1 MKISQVTTG
10 KKVGT
15 IIKRDDGSPDKI
27 QVVWVNPKDKM
38 LRDNRGRVYILV
50 VNGLIYK
57 IGGSQ
62 SKGGIKNT
70 IQSYVT
76 CMKGS
81 PSDRT
86 FNIHKLMRQELDL
99 NNSVEVYM
107 ITAEPVI
114 APIPGLFGITEGM
127 TSPFKEME
135 SQCVKDYFQSQGGY
149 PKWNYQESGTQYP
162 QELVEEFAQ
171 FKMMKTNKKSH

>member
-27 QVVWVNPKDKM
+27 QVVWVNPKDQM
-38 LRDNRGRVYILV
+38 LKDNRGRVYILV

-99 NNSVEVYM
+99 GNSVEVYM
-107 ITAEPVI
+107 ITAEPVM
-114 APIPGLFGITEGM
+114 APIPGLFGITDGM

-135 SQCVKDYFQSQGGY
+135 SQCVRDYFQSQGCY
-149 PKWNYQESGTQYP
+149 PKWNYQESRTQYP
-162 QELVEEFAQ
+162 QELLEEYAQ
-171 FKMMKTNKKSH
+171 FKMMKTMKKSL

>member
-1 MKISQVTTG
+1 
-10 KKVGT
+10 
-15 IIKRDDGSPDKI
+15 
-27 QVVWVNPKDKM
+27 M

-127 TSPFKEME
+127 TSPFK
-135 SQCVKDYFQSQGGY
+135 
-149 PKWNYQESGTQYP
+149 
-162 QELVEEFAQ
+162 
-171 FKMMKTNKKSH
+171 